1 MMKFDRQSSIDLEFK
16 VVCELL
22 ATYCKSQ
29 KAKENA
35 LKIDF
40 FNDRTTLTNEFDLLD
55 EIKYIYGDAR
65 LKFPHPNAE
74 DIDTALNI
82 LRIENGVLTLQQLLR
97 IYSLCLGTKQLID
110 FAKNQ
115 KNECPLIYNA
125 CEHITEIHNVLAIVT
140 EILDERKLDIRD
152 DATPRL
158 LTIRKRE
165 KANRIEINKNFDRVL
180 RACKIDGLVAD
191 SEETFQENRRLLTVL
206 STYKKRVPGKI
217 YGVSAKGTYTYIEP
231 QENFNLNKEQE
242 QLRID
247 ESNELFIILEHVTNK
262 LRGQKSHLKAFQRL
276 LVRFDLLNA
285 KVLFSVTYNGIRPK
299 LNQKKEMAWQNA
311 KHPLLLLQNKSFDRP
326 TIGQTIEMDD
336 ENRFLVISGP
346 NAGGKSITLKTVG
359 LLQFMYQCGLYISVD
374 VDSSCCWF
382 DHIYSDI
389 GDNQSIE
396 NQLST
401 YSYRLKRMNFFLN
414 EANENSLLLL
424 DEFGSGTDPELGGAL
439 AEVFYVELYD
449 KKCYAVITTHYTSI
463 KILTSSL
470 PNAQNACMLFDT
482 KNLEPLF
489 QLSIG
494 QPGSSFTF
502 EVAQHNGI
510 ALDLIEKAKVKV
522 SVNKLIVEALTVS
535 LQKEKSKFKKINSE
549 QYKSQNEAKKT
560 IREYSDRLEKLQSKS
575 ERINLF
581 IEQQNKFV
589 TTGKKF
595 YEIIGKFKHHKTDKQ
610 MVEALKKIASI
621 EKAKILAQ
629 ENPVVLAKNLK
640 NPDLPTTGKK
650 KALTQKEIEEEK
662 QKLAEAFKKNL
673 KIGAKIKLKNQQ
685 MLGTLM
691 EIDGNKLT
699 VQLGN
704 FTVKTKM
711 SEIEF

>member
-1 MMKFDRQSSIDLEFK
+1 MMKFDRQSSIDLEFN

-40 FNDRTTLTNEFDLLD
+40 FNDRTALTNEFDLLD
-55 EIKYIYGDAR
+55 EIKYIYDDAR

-125 CEHITEIHNVLAIVT
+125 CEHITEIHNVLGIVT

-191 SEETFQENRRLLTVL
+191 SEETFQENRRLLAVL

-231 QENFNLNKEQE
+231 QENFHLNKEQE

-247 ESNELFIILEHVTNK
+247 ESNELFIILEQVTNK

-311 KHPLLLLQNKSFDRP
+311 KHPLLLLQNNSFDRP

-382 DHIYSDI
+382 DQIYSDI

-510 ALDLIEKAKVKV
+510 NLDLIEKAKVKV

-560 IREYSDRLEKLQSKS
+560 IREYSDRLEKLQNKS

-610 MVEALKKIASI
+610 LVEALKKIASI

-629 ENPVVLAKNLK
+629 EKPVVLAKNLK
-640 NPDLPTTGKK
+640 NPDLPSTGKE

>member
-1 MMKFDRQSSIDLEFK
+1 MMKFDRQSSIDLEFN

-40 FNDRTTLTNEFDLLD
+40 FNDRIALTSEFDLLD
-55 EIKYIYGDAR
+55 EIKYIYEDAR

-125 CEHITEIHNVLAIVT
+125 CEHITEIHTVLGIVT

-180 RACKIDGLVAD
+180 RACKTDGLVAD
-191 SEETFQENRRLLTVL
+191 SEETFQENRRLLAVL

-231 QENFNLNKEQE
+231 QENFHLNKEQE

-247 ESNELFIILEHVTNK
+247 ESNELFIILEQVTNK
-262 LRGQKSHLKAFQRL
+262 LRDQKSHLKAFQRL

-299 LNQKKEMAWQNA
+299 LNQKKSMAWHDA
-311 KHPLLLLQNKSFDRP
+311 KHPLLLLQNKISARP
-326 TIGQTIEMDD
+326 TIGQTIELDD

-359 LLQFMYQCGLYISVD
+359 LLQFMFQCGLYISVD

-382 DHIYSDI
+382 DQIYSDI

-439 AEVFYVELYD
+439 AEVFYVELYE

-510 ALDLIEKAKVKV
+510 QLDLIEKAKVKV

-595 YEIIGKFKHHKTDKQ
+595 YEIIGKFKNHKTDKQ

-629 ENPVVLAKNLK
+629 EKPIVLAKNLK
-640 NPDLPTTGKK
+640 NPDLPSSGKD
-650 KALTQKEIEEEK
+650 KALTQKDLEEEK
-662 QKLAEAFKKNL
+662 QKLVEAFKKNL

-704 FTVKTKM
+704 FTVKTKL